1 MDKSRK
7 DAFPKADTCFFSLEL
22 PEFSSKDV
30 MKRKIIQAINLD
42 NVSINADKVQ
52 PENVERHDYDNYN
65 HRDDYEDDED
75 LE

>member
-1 MDKSRK
+1 MDKNRT

-22 PEFSSKDV
+22 PEFSNKEI
-30 MKRKIIQAINLD
+30 MKKKIIQAINLD

-52 PENVERHDYDNYN
+52 PENQDRHDYDNN
-65 HRDDYEDDED
+65 NNIDDYEDDEE